1 MKDRMIAAKLGQS
14 KVEPLGLVEVVLTV
28 VSRVF
33 LKVIYK
39 VVC

>member
-1 MKDRMIAAKLGQS
+1 MIAEKLGQS

-28 VSRVF
+28 VLRVF

-39 VVC
+39 VVY